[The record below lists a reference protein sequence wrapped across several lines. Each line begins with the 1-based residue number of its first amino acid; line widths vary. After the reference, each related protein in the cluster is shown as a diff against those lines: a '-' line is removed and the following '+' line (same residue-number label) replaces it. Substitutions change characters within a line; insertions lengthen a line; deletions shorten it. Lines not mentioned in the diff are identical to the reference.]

1 MDDLFTSNLKIK
13 EKELSSLF
21 GDELRVSPKEST
33 IDFIKNFAR
42 NFRVAKNVEVSL
54 PGFILN

>member
-13 EKELSSLF
+13 EKELSSLL

-42 NFRVAKNVEVSL
+42 NFRVVRNVEVSL

>member
-13 EKELSSLF
+13 EKELCSLL

-42 NFRVAKNVEVSL
+42 NFRVVKNVEVSL